1 MKKGRLKY
9 IIIIVI
15 IAVYGIGMY
24 LVFGVDES
32 RERRATTTLLIGDET
47 VLNYT
52 SRQWLNVTSQEL
64 LSSINWQDFNVYIDN
79 EYFGNYLVWRDDR
92 WYLFNQNRE
101 AVSYQGNDF
110 FAYKAGFE
118 MDVLPFQTTQITDF
132 SYVNQVL
139 ENHGL
144 ASNPSYTLTEFSSF
158 DFDKDG
164 VNEDFYIVSNVFA
177 TDFFPDQYFS
187 FVFMVDNNSIYMM
200 YEDVDQNDGV
210 SGCKPNLYTV
220 ADVDDD
226 RDYEIVLMCSKYS
239 NQTPVVMLYEFQDN
253 AFKIEISNQ

>member
-15 IAVYGIGMY
+15 IVVYGIGMY

-164 VNEDFYIVSNVFA
+164 VNEDFYI
-177 TDFFPDQYFS
+177 
-187 FVFMVDNNSIYMM
+187 
-200 YEDVDQNDGV
+200 
-210 SGCKPNLYTV
+210 PNLAILMQDEYDINKTNLSEENYPYYRLREIKKDLDHTIEEKQKV
-220 ADVDDD
+220 AEKLK
-226 RDYEIVLMCSKYS
+226 RL
-239 NQTPVVMLYEFQDN
+239 
-253 AFKIEISNQ
+253 